1 MTWFDFCALK
11 CGAATGTLCPDF
23 ISALQKGAGRL
34 ERYMSDLRS
43 GRVYGRRLKSWWNL
57 SV

>member
-11 CGAATGTLCPDF
+11 CGAAPGTLCPDF

-43 GRVYGRRLKSWWNL
+43 GRVYGRRLKS
-57 SV
+57 